1 MTNMM
6 PAEEQVLKSDSK
18 GRIQTPPQRR
28 ERLLDEF
35 ERSGLSGKKFSALVG
50 VPAGAGHADGRGGF
64 ARG

>member
-1 MTNMM
+1 MM

-35 ERSGLSGKKFSALVG
+35 ERSCYELNWRHIFDRIG
-50 VPAGAGHADGRGGF
+50 VIAF
-64 ARG
+64 